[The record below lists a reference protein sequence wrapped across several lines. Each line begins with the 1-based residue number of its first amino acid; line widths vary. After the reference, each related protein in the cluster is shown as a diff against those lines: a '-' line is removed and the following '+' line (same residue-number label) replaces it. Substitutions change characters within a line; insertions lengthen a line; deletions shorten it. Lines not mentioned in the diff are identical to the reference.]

1 MKLKTYNSER
11 APRPVGLYPHA
22 RQVGNMLYLS
32 GVGPRKL
39 GANDVPGVERD
50 DQGRVVAYDM
60 ELQCRNVF
68 DNVRMILEDSGSS
81 WDRLIDVTV
90 FLTDMKNDFPV
101 FNKLYAEYFKE
112 NQPCRTTMEVNAL
125 PTDIAIELKCM
136 ATID

>member
-1 MKLKTYNSER
+1 MKQKTFNSDR

-22 RQVGNMLYLS
+22 RQVGNLLYLS

-39 GANDVPGVERD
+39 GAEDVPGVQRD
-50 DQGRVVAYDM
+50 KDGNVASYDM

-68 DNVRMILEDSGSS
+68 ENVRMILEDSGSS

-90 FLTDMKNDFPV
+90 FLTDMKKDFPV
-101 FNKLYAEYFKE
+101 FNKLYAEYFE
-112 NQPCRTTMEVNAL
+112 DNQPCRTTMEVNAL
-125 PTDIAIELKCM
+125 PTDIAIELKCV